1 MTAFFTSNNCIKW
14 WQYKLDEEAY
24 VNIPHPFGV
33 PSGPI
38 IKKWQVKMSYEDKYR
53 FGVLTYPE
61 YLEWMQELTA
71 ANSEEE
77 EKEKEPE
84 KAKPKS
90 NTFWANDEG
99 KRENLSNSD
108 YEKFLAENAI
118 NVSNNTTLDID
129 RIINDVSYE
138 EETTE
143 PLTASDEFA
152 NKPAAAPETEEDVEA
167 NIQAVLTQLNK
178 DIHGDSVLTEDEI
191 RALFEAAG
199 N

>member
-1 MTAFFTSNNCIKW
+1 MALLYSSSNFIKW
-14 WQYKLDEEAY
+14 WQYKLDTEAY
-24 VNIPHPFGV
+24 VNVPHPFGM
-33 PSGPI
+33 PTGPV
-38 IKKWQVKMSYEDKYR
+38 IKKWQVKMSYADKYR

-61 YLEWMQELTA
+61 YLEWMQELAEEA
-71 ANSEEE
+71 AQE
-77 EKEKEPE
+77 EKPKK
-84 KAKPKS
+84 KAES

-99 KRENLSNSD
+99 ERENLSNAD

-129 RIINDVSYE
+129 RIINDVSYAE
-138 EETTE
+138 EPKEA
-143 PLTASDEFA
+143 LTASDEFA
-152 NKPAAAPETEEDVEA
+152 NKPAAQESEEDVEA

>member
-1 MTAFFTSNNCIKW
+1 MALLYSSSNFIKW
-14 WQYKLDEEAY
+14 WQYKLDMEAY
-24 VNIPHPFGV
+24 VNVPHPFGV
-33 PSGPI
+33 PTGPI
-38 IKKWQVKMSYEDKYR
+38 IKKWQVKMSYADKYR

-61 YLEWMQELTA
+61 YLEWMQELADEA
-71 ANSEEE
+71 AVEE
-77 EKEKEPE
+77 EKPKK
-84 KAKPKS
+84 KAES
-90 NTFWANDEG
+90 NTFWANDDGE
-99 KRENLSNSD
+99 RENLSNAD

-129 RIINDVSYE
+129 RIINDVSYSE
-138 EETTE
+138 EPKEA
-143 PLTASDEFA
+143 LTASDEFA
-152 NKPAAAPETEEDVEA
+152 NKPVAQESEEDVEA

>member
-1 MTAFFTSNNCIKW
+1 M
-14 WQYKLDEEAY
+14 
-24 VNIPHPFGV
+24 PHPFGV
-33 PSGPI
+33 PTGPI
-38 IKKWQVKMSYEDKYR
+38 IKKWQVKMSYADKYR

-61 YLEWMQELTA
+61 YLEWMQELADEA
-71 ANSEEE
+71 AVEE
-77 EKEKEPE
+77 EKPKK
-84 KAKPKS
+84 KAES
-90 NTFWANDEG
+90 NTFWANDDGE
-99 KRENLSNSD
+99 RENLSNAA

-129 RIINDVSYE
+129 RIINDVSYSE
-138 EETTE
+138 EPKEA
-143 PLTASDEFA
+143 LTASDEFA
-152 NKPAAAPETEEDVEA
+152 NKPVAQESEEDVEA

>member
-1 MTAFFTSNNCIKW
+1 MALLYSSSNFIKW
-14 WQYKLDEEAY
+14 WQYKLDTEAY
-24 VNIPHPFGV
+24 VNVPHPFGM
-33 PSGPI
+33 PTGPV
-38 IKKWQVKMSYEDKYR
+38 IKKWQVKMSYADKYR

-61 YLEWMQELTA
+61 YLEWMQELAEEA
-71 ANSEEE
+71 AQE
-77 EKEKEPE
+77 EKPKK
-84 KAKPKS
+84 KAES

-99 KRENLSNSD
+99 ERENLSNAD

-129 RIINDVSYE
+129 RIINDVSYAE
-138 EETTE
+138 EPKEA
-143 PLTASDEFA
+143 LTASDEFA
-152 NKPAAAPETEEDVEA
+152 NKPAAQESEEDVEA

-178 DIHGDSVLTEDEI
+178 DIHGDSVLSEDEI

>member
-1 MTAFFTSNNCIKW
+1 MALLYSSSNFIKW
-14 WQYKLDEEAY
+14 WQYKLDMEAY
-24 VNIPHPFGV
+24 VNVPHPFGV
-33 PSGPI
+33 PTGPI
-38 IKKWQVKMSYEDKYR
+38 IKKWQVKMSFADKYR

-61 YLEWMQELTA
+61 YLEWMQELAEEA
-71 ANSEEE
+71 AQE
-77 EKEKEPE
+77 EKPKK
-84 KAKPKS
+84 KAES
-90 NTFWANDEG
+90 NTFWANDDGE
-99 KRENLSNSD
+99 RENLSNAD

-129 RIINDVSYE
+129 RIINDVSYAE
-138 EETTE
+138 EPKEA
-143 PLTASDEFA
+143 LTASDEFA
-152 NKPAAAPETEEDVEA
+152 NKPPAQESEEDVEA

>member
-1 MTAFFTSNNCIKW
+1 M
-14 WQYKLDEEAY
+14 
-24 VNIPHPFGV
+24 NIPHPFGV
-33 PSGPI
+33 PSGPV
-38 IKKWQVKMSYEDKYR
+38 IKKWQVKMSYEEKYR

-61 YLEWMQELTA
+61 YLEWMQELSAENA
-71 ANSEEE
+71 AAE
-77 EKEKEPE
+77 EKEQEQETKS
-84 KAKPKS
+84 KPKS

-138 EETTE
+138 EETSE

-152 NKPAAAPETEEDVEA
+152 NKPAAAAESEEDVEA